1 MHPDQASW
9 LVTHR
14 MGELQQGAA
23 EHRLARSGVAAR
35 RPTRLRRRAG
45 WWLVGLGL
53 KLAVGRG
60 QQGGVRAAPSAS

>member
-1 MHPDQASW
+1 MHPEQASW

-23 EHRLARSGVAAR
+23 EHRMARTGAAQR
-35 RPTRLRRRAG
+35 RPTGLRRRAG

-53 KLAVGRG
+53 TLAVGRG
-60 QQGGVRAAPSAS
+60 QSGLRAAPSAS

>member
-14 MGELQQGAA
+14 MGELQQEAA
-23 EHRLARSGVAAR
+23 EHRLARKRAAT
-35 RPTRLRRRAG
+35 RPPAPLRRRAG
-45 WWLVGLGL
+45 WWLVGVGL

-60 QQGGVRAAPSAS
+60 QPGGLRTAPSAS

>member
-9 LVTHR
+9 LVSDR
-14 MGELQQGAA
+14 RGELQQSAA
-23 EHRLARSGVAAR
+23 EHRLARSGAPAR
-35 RPTRLRRRAG
+35 RRGLRRRAG

-60 QQGGVRAAPSAS
+60 PQGGLRAAPSAT